1 MCDDTQRNRDVLSDS
16 THLIH
21 RQRSI
26 SSSHL
31 LIHLLTKLLYH
42 HTPSL
47 SASPRKTLTFLVLEL
62 KKKNKRNFISLFI
75 MRLIDCCLLTT
86 LQEENYLPC
95 MAVMVARQLLH
106 SNITS
111 NNISIKLFLCLLSS
125 LQGLGGEQHNSCS
138 PLSVHARRK

>member
-86 LQEENYLPC
+86 LQEENYFPVWLSW
-95 MAVMVARQLLH
+95 QQGSSSTLTL
-106 SNITS
+106 TS